1 MAMTKREKAQ
11 LMSLRK
17 RGRNLAATAR
27 TLAEDVNK
35 VLTAQMRKS

>member
-1 MAMTKREKAQ
+1 MPMTKREMAQ
-11 LMSLRK
+11 LRSLRK